1 MTVADALAA
10 VRGRISAAA
19 TRAGRAPEEVDL
31 LAVTKT
37 VSVDRV
43 GEAVA
48 AGQRLF
54 GENRIQEAQEKIRAL
69 GGEASWHMIGRLQ
82 KNKAKAAVELFD
94 MVESVDSLELARHLS
109 RRAEGLGKVMPVLVQ
124 VKEAEEETKSGIHP
138 DDAPSLIESI
148 GALPNLE
155 VKGLMSIPPWPA
167 DPEESRPYFSRLR
180 EFRDRWDGSCCPSG
194 SLAELSMGM
203 TTDFEVAVEEGATLV
218 RVGSAIFGSRPT
230 GV

>member
-1 MTVADALAA
+1 M
-10 VRGRISAAA
+10 AAA
-19 TRAGRAPEEVDL
+19 ARRAGRATEEVSL

-37 VSVDRV
+37 VAVDRI

-69 GGEASWHMIGRLQ
+69 GGGISWHMIGRLQ
-82 KNKAKAAVELFD
+82 KNKARAAVELFD
-94 MVESVDSLELARHLS
+94 MVESVDSLKLARLLS
-109 RRAEGLGKVMPVLVQ
+109 RRAEGSGKVLPVLIQ

-138 DDAPSLIESI
+138 DEAPSLIESI
-148 GALPNLE
+148 CSLPNLE
-155 VKGLMSIPPWPA
+155 VRGLMAIPPWPA
-167 DPEESRPYFSRLR
+167 DPEDSRPYFSRLR

-203 TTDFEVAVEEGATLV
+203 TVDFEVAVEEGATLV

-230 GV
+230 GT